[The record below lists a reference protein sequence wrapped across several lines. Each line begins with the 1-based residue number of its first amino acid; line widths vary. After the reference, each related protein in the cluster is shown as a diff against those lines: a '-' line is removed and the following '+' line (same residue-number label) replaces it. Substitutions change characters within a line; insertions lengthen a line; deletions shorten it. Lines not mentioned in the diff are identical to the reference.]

1 MTSVDLGIL
10 VIIGLSMLL
19 GALRG
24 GVKEI
29 LSLAAWVVAF
39 LAAKT
44 FADVAAVYMPAFI
57 TTPAIR
63 YLGGFLL
70 VFIAV
75 MAVSML
81 LSMLLSAALKTAGLG
96 IFDRLLGFLFG
107 TVRGLLIVTTLV
119 LLAGLT
125 AIPKTELWQQSY
137 ITPMFV
143 KLAVTVTPWLPDS
156 LVKHIHF

>member
-10 VIIGLSMLL
+10 IILGLSTLL
-19 GALRG
+19 GTLRG
-24 GVKEI
+24 GVKET
-29 LSLAAWVVAF
+29 LSLAAWIVAF
-39 LAAKT
+39 LVAKT
-44 FADVAAVYMPAFI
+44 FADTAAVYMPAFI

-137 ITPMFV
+137 IMPMFV

>member
-10 VIIGLSMLL
+10 VILGLSMLL
-19 GALRG
+19 GVVRG
-24 GVKEI
+24 GIKEI
-29 LSLAAWVVAF
+29 LSLAAWVLAF

-44 FADVAAVYMPAFI
+44 FADAAAVFMPAFI

-70 VFIAV
+70 VFVTV
-75 MAVSML
+75 MLVSML
-81 LSMLLSAALKTAGLG
+81 LSSLLSSSLKTAGLG
-96 IFDRLLGFLFG
+96 AFDRLLGFLFG
-107 TVRGLLIVTTLV
+107 TVRGLLIITTLV

-125 AIPKTELWQQSY
+125 AIPKTELWQQSF
-137 ITPMFV
+137 IVPIFV

-156 LVKHIHF
+156 LVKYIHF